1 MESIHW
7 RKSQVTRFHDHVNGE
22 GGKSK
27 FDPLTVT
34 PLSVVAVAVEQKSI
48 NLRVIYYHV
57 CQERRIS
64 HRVSAIEFLSRF
76 LSKSAWNAGQGNTIP
91 PFVARRETK
100 TIVSADSRYLKIH
113 FTISGTNGSHS

>member
-1 MESIHW
+1 ME
-7 RKSQVTRFHDHVNGE
+7 RKRGEGE
-22 GGKSK
+22 GGGKQVRPINGHPVIRRKQWPWSRIDKSSRY
-27 FDPLTVT
+27 L
-34 PLSVVAVAVEQKSI
+34 LSRLPRGKDFSS
-48 NLRVIYYHV
+48 RVG
-57 CQERRIS
+57 
-64 HRVSAIEFLSRF
+64 HRVSGRF